1 MDTERMRRVR
11 RSPSRSNLLLV
22 AALALFAG
30 ACSSSSIYE
39 YLTVAPAETQVW
51 NDAMPGSKPQCNAVL
66 RLSLAN
72 ISEQPV
78 TLSDP
83 EAVIVDAPTLMP
95 LRRYPAMVTVDEK
108 RVRQITVQPGDTV
121 EIAFRSPSYGLKPI
135 DIAQYPKVRIAVRM
149 QSSLD
154 LPLLFRSPITELFET
169 Q

>member
-1 MDTERMRRVR
+1 MRKAR

-30 ACSSSSIYE
+30 ACSSTSIFE
-39 YLTVAPAETQVW
+39 YITVAPLETQVW

-66 RLSLAN
+66 RVVVAN

-83 EAVIVDAPTLMP
+83 EAIIVDAPSLMP
-95 LRRYPAMVTVDEK
+95 LRRYPAMVSADEH
-108 RVRQITVQPGDTV
+108 RVRQVTVQPGDTV

-135 DIAQYPKVRIAVRM
+135 DIAQHPKVRIAVRM

-154 LPLLFRSPITELFET
+154 LPFLFRSPVTELFKT